1 MKNKQTRTIPDEK
14 MDELMDKFD
23 TYIET
28 QHQEIGAMERQF
40 SEFNRIASNGFQK
53 IQSSIG
59 NLTKTISKL
68 SRLDST
74 GKEIITNNEIS
85 RIETHT
91 REIQN
96 NTEVIWEESA
106 NENLKNHE
114 RDTTTQKL
122 LREIR
127 NPLESLSYSLSIPA
141 FDKMMEN
148 ASDKLSLN
156 QDELENQGIM
166 VRISQASIDALNA
179 NRLGI
184 DEWIK
189 LNEQLKK
196 NNSDDKE
203 TKTSLFDK
211 ITMFL
216 KARWDKVDRTDLM
229 NRRIELKN
237 TMFGRMAWAQLHS
250 AIDVIKASM
259 IDMRVLMAW
268 NVITGVMGSI
278 LSFLTSPVGLGLTL
292 AGLGVVF
299 RKELSEMFMDLFGV
313 NGDKKLGDVL
323 AEAMFKAGKEGV
335 FGGSDVTQN
344 DDGTINLDNTYFG
357 KQAAINKEKNRLLAE
372 SEKMLNEYE
381 PEFDDTAAMVK
392 AREAA
397 KVNRDFLIEKLAEAG
412 RLEDLKSLD
421 LYAAKDG
428 TKLNP
433 APKPSVEP
441 ANQVQPAPEMSTQG
455 DGIGTRQYIEDV
467 QKLVLEPLGSKE
479 QITKFLKEHGKRGKL
494 SEKEYYEV
502 LNDFMEQGSDPEFIQ
517 GMIESTPGLSEY
529 LQKIQKTNLVSDLN
543 DTSAAINKA
552 AAEAKAAEDA
562 AADRRLRTASN
573 QQNNA
578 SVINTNNTTINQSSI
593 RPYRDSDTP
602 GIRSYS

>member
-40 SEFNRIASNGFQK
+40 SEFNRIASTGFQK

-59 NLTKTISKL
+59 ILTKTISKL

-299 RKELSEMFMDLFGV
+299 RKELSEMFTDLFGL

-344 DDGTINLDNTYFG
+344 DDGTINFDNTYFG
-357 KQAAINKEKNRLLAE
+357 KQAAINKEKDRLLAE

-392 AREAA
+392 AREAE
-397 KVNRDFLIEKLAEAG
+397 RDKRNALIERLAKEE
-412 RLEDLKSLD
+412 RLEDLRELD
-421 LYAAKDG
+421 LN
-428 TKLNP
+428 NP
-433 APKPSVEP
+433 AVVTKVRKPKPSVEP
-441 ANQVQPAPEMSTQG
+441 VNQVQPAPEMSTQG
-455 DGIGTRQYIEDV
+455 DGIGTRQYIRDV
-467 QKLVLEPLGSKE
+467 KELVLSPLGTQE
-479 QITKFLKEHGKRGKL
+479 EITKILKANSKKGKL
-494 SEKEYYEV
+494 SEKEYYQI
-502 LNDFMEQGSDPEFIQ
+502 LNDYMEMPDED
-517 GMIESTPGLSEY
+517 IESVLKTTPGLSEY